1 MESLEEGADED
12 LDVVMDLNG
21 DKVIAPG
28 QLNSQRKIRKFLR
41 STKQRTTT
49 VLHLIEN
56 LSGSDFYITSTI
68 EYQQLKGSP
77 IHNA

>member
-12 LDVVMDLNG
+12 LDVVVDLNG

-41 STKQRTTT
+41 ST
-49 VLHLIEN
+49 
-56 LSGSDFYITSTI
+56 
-68 EYQQLKGSP
+68 
-77 IHNA
+77 